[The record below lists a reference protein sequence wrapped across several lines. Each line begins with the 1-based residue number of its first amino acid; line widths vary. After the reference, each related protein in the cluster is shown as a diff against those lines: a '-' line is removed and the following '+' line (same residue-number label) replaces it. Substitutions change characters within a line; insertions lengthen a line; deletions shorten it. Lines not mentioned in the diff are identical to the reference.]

1 MNPVMESQSGDLV
14 ADARIMVDDMISNI
28 TSIQERLQGQT
39 GPQAERLRKET
50 ERLLSALHSTTPGV
64 VDLTCFL
71 NRQPKDDR
79 EFTVPSRA
87 QALCGEARPRL
98 HKSRYMFPEPSS
110 VINAVAVLAQDVM
123 PDDVAELQTR
133 IAYYM
138 ARMNMSQD
146 GVSASTA
153 MRRLI
158 QAASAQQLSATKELT
173 QDQTDL
179 LASAKGSVAA
189 FLFEARRRGRR

>member
-1 MNPVMESQSGDLV
+1 MNPVMDSQSGDLV

-28 TSIQERLQGQT
+28 TSIQEHLQGQT

-50 ERLLSALHSTTPGV
+50 ERLLSALYSTTPGV

-79 EFTVPSRA
+79 EFAFPGRA

-110 VINAVAVLAQDVM
+110 VINAVTVLAQDVM

-173 QDQTDL
+173 QDQNDL

>member
-14 ADARIMVDDMISNI
+14 ADARIMVADMISNI

-50 ERLLSALHSTTPGV
+50 ERLLSALRSTTPGV

-79 EFTVPSRA
+79 EFAFPGRA

>member
-1 MNPVMESQSGDLV
+1 
-14 ADARIMVDDMISNI
+14 
-28 TSIQERLQGQT
+28 
-39 GPQAERLRKET
+39 
-50 ERLLSALHSTTPGV
+50 
-64 VDLTCFL
+64 
-71 NRQPKDDR
+71 
-79 EFTVPSRA
+79 
-87 QALCGEARPRL
+87 
-98 HKSRYMFPEPSS
+98 MF
-110 VINAVAVLAQDVM
+110 
-123 PDDVAELQTR
+123 DDVAELQIR

>member
-1 MNPVMESQSGDLV
+1 MNPMMETQGGDLT
-14 ADARIMVDDMISNI
+14 ADARIMIDDMISNM
-28 TSIQERLQGQT
+28 TSIQERLAGQT
-39 GPQAERLRKET
+39 GPQADRLRKET
-50 ERLLSALHSTTPGV
+50 ERLLSALRSTTPGV

-79 EFTVPSRA
+79 EFAFPGRTM
-87 QALCGEARPRL
+87 ALCGEARPRL
-98 HKSRYMFPEPSS
+98 HKSRYMFPEPAS
-110 VINAVAVLAQDVM
+110 VINAVAVLAQDTM

-133 IAYYM
+133 VAFYM
-138 ARMNMSQD
+138 AKMNMSQD
-146 GVSASTA
+146 GVAASTA
-153 MRRLI
+153 MRRII
-158 QAASAQQLSATKELT
+158 QAASAQQLAATKELT